1 MLPFQYQRF
10 CLVESLTVIQNP
22 HLMTSDSSG
31 ELDGHD
37 ANEQQMVLLLM
48 IQYSGHRNSKWFRP
62 HAQLDHHDT
71 MWIWA
76 QWPQHMKYVAR
87 CTAAACI
94 NRCDHVTSWGRSS
107 DAMELEKLWLN
118 PNTISFPWQLSKFHI
133 NWKNEFI
140 PVRIER
146 KILEDGM
153 FVQCSYNLHSIF
165 LHVRRTQYIAPD

>member
-71 MWIWA
+71 MWIRA
-76 QWPQHMKYVAR
+76 QWPQHMKYVPW
-87 CTAAACI
+87 CSAACI
-94 NRCDHVTSWGRSS
+94 NCCDHVTSQALGPQMQWS
-107 DAMELEKLWLN
+107 
-118 PNTISFPWQLSKFHI
+118 
-133 NWKNEFI
+133 WKNEWWTQTPYLF
-140 PVRIER
+140 P
-146 KILEDGM
+146 D
-153 FVQCSYNLHSIF
+153 SYQNFTSIGKLNLF
-165 LHVRRTQYIAPD
+165 LSELNDKF

>member
-71 MWIWA
+71 MWIRA
-76 QWPQHMKYVAR
+76 QWPQYMKYVAW

-94 NRCDHVTSWGRSS
+94 NQPGQVLRCNGAGKMMGEPIHHLFFLTVIKISHQ
-107 DAMELEKLWLN
+107 LENWIYSCRQN
-118 PNTISFPWQLSKFHI
+118 WTINSRGLDF
-133 NWKNEFI
+133 
-140 PVRIER
+140 
-146 KILEDGM
+146 
-153 FVQCSYNLHSIF
+153 CSYIL
-165 LHVRRTQYIAPD
+165 